1 MKAKLEIPDILGETI
16 QKCRRAQ
23 GIKADEMHRLLD
35 SSAHHYSDIENGRS
49 KPGYNA
55 LIAIVR
61 HLNIDPNL
69 FFYPER
75 EHLDERRLQL
85 IHAIETCSEEQL
97 AFLSAVWYALMQQNK
112 QE

>member
-1 MKAKLEIPDILGETI
+1 MNVKLEIPDILGETI
-16 QKCRRAQ
+16 QKSRRTQ
-23 GIKADEMHRLLD
+23 GIKAEEMHRLLD

-61 HLNIDPNL
+61 HLNIDPNI

-75 EHLDERRLQL
+75 NHLDESRLQM
-85 IHAIETCSEEQL
+85 IHAIETCSEDQL

-112 QE
+112 PE